1 VTDAIHKVAV
11 PHREFKLGPV
21 FYILLLAIVGFFVLF
36 PLSTLVSSSF
46 QVGIFG
52 RATHFGFDNWL
63 EPFHSERLAAAIWNT
78 LSLSLTRQVISL
90 AAGILIAWL
99 IARTNLPGRQW
110 IEIGFWIA
118 LFMPALPVAMSWV
131 LLAGGRNGI
140 LNVWV
145 RDLLPFVKGPLF
157 NIYSWWGIVWVHL
170 MTSTIPLKVFLLTPA
185 FRNMDAALEDCART
199 CGTGLLRTLWRV
211 VIPIL
216 LPSILVVTLLGMIR
230 AMQAFEIELMLG
242 TPAGID
248 VYSTVIY
255 RAMKQEPPLYGVG
268 SVLSLIFMALLIPF
282 IMLQQWVVHR
292 HSHAVVGGR
301 FSARVQDIGIW
312 RWPIFVALVL
322 LLMLMTVLP
331 TVMLTVGSFMKLFGV
346 FNLPQI
352 WTTRHWELALSRSD
366 LLHSL
371 ANTLELG
378 FASALLAMTVYSVVA
393 YAIVKARHVGRQVL
407 DLLTWLPTM
416 IPGIVISLGFLQM
429 FLETRALRPL
439 YGTVG
444 ALILAVWV
452 GNMTVGVQVIRGT
465 LLQLSA
471 ELEEASWT
479 SGASRLRTFFKIIFP
494 LVAPSVIVVGL
505 QVFATAVSAISLIV
519 LLSSGPN
526 QPLSLLQLS
535 FLEAGQ
541 FEAATIVGL
550 LVLVITMAAAV
561 LTRLIS
567 ARFGVERV

>member
-1 VTDAIHKVAV
+1 
-11 PHREFKLGPV
+11 
-21 FYILLLAIVGFFVLF
+21 
-36 PLSTLVSSSF
+36 
-46 QVGIFG
+46 
-52 RATHFGFDNWL
+52 
-63 EPFHSERLAAAIWNT
+63 
-78 LSLSLTRQVISL
+78 
-90 AAGILIAWL
+90 
-99 IARTNLPGRQW
+99 
-110 IEIGFWIA
+110 
-118 LFMPALPVAMSWV
+118 
-131 LLAGGRNGI
+131 
-140 LNVWV
+140 
-145 RDLLPFVKGPLF
+145 
-157 NIYSWWGIVWVHL
+157 
-170 MTSTIPLKVFLLTPA
+170 
-185 FRNMDAALEDCART
+185 
-199 CGTGLLRTLWRV
+199 
-211 VIPIL
+211 
-216 LPSILVVTLLGMIR
+216 
-230 AMQAFEIELMLG
+230 
-242 TPAGID
+242 
-248 VYSTVIY
+248 
-255 RAMKQEPPLYGVG
+255 
-268 SVLSLIFMALLIPF
+268 
-282 IMLQQWVVHR
+282 
-292 HSHAVVGGR
+292 
-301 FSARVQDIGIW
+301 
-312 RWPIFVALVL
+312 
-322 LLMLMTVLP
+322 MTVLP

-352 WTTRHWELALSRSD
+352 WTTRNWELALSRSD

-439 YGTVG
+439 YGTIG